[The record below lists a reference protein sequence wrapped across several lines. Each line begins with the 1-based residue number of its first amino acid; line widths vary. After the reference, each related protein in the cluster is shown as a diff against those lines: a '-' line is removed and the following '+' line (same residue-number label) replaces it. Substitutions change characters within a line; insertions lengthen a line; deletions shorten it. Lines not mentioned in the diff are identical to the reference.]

1 MPESGAPAPGDGLR
15 IAYLAAGA
23 GGMYCGSCIHDNT
36 LAAALLRLGH
46 EVALLPTYT
55 PLRTDETSVASDRV
69 FYGALNV
76 YLEQKSSLF
85 RHTPRWLHW
94 LLDRPSLL
102 RWIATKFAGSTDAR
116 ELGEL
121 TLSVLRGEHG
131 PQAGE
136 LDRLVTW
143 LATEYKPDVVH
154 VTNSLLLGL
163 VHDLRRK
170 LGVPVLVQFQGE
182 DLFLEELPNREEVIG
197 EMRRRAREV
206 DLFVAPSR
214 FYADKMGALLEVPS
228 ERIAIVPL
236 GIHLAGHRSRRPPRE
251 VPADPRGPATGE
263 VPADSGA
270 PPTIGY
276 LARIAPEKGLHLL
289 AEAFAQLAQRPGH
302 EELRLRVAG
311 WLGAKDR
318 AYFARVQEEL
328 ERRGL
333 ADRFEY
339 LGAVDLA
346 GKIDFLESIDVLSV
360 PTTYEEPKGLFALEA
375 MAHGVPVVL
384 PAHGSFPEM
393 VERTGG
399 GTLVAPGD
407 ASALAEGLHDLL
419 SDPARAREL
428 GEAGQ
433 RSVHAEWGDATMAR
447 ATVAL
452 YRQTL
457 AAPR

>member
-1 MPESGAPAPGDGLR
+1 MPESPSPAPAGGLR
-15 IAYLAAGA
+15 VAYLAAGA

-69 FYGALNV
+69 FYGAVNV
-76 YLEQKSSLF
+76 YLEQKSRLF

-102 RWIATKFAGSTDAR
+102 SWIARRFAGSTDAR

-136 LDRLVTW
+136 LDRLATW

-154 VTNSLLLGL
+154 ITNSLLLGL
-163 VHDLRRK
+163 VHDLRRR
-170 LGVPVLVQFQGE
+170 LRVPVLVQFQGE
-182 DLFLEELPNREEVIG
+182 DLFFEALPNRDEVIG

-214 FYADKMGALLEVPS
+214 FYADKMGALLEVPR

-236 GIHLAGHRSRRPPRE
+236 GIRLEAAHPHHPRE
-251 VPADPRGPATGE
+251 VPATSRAAYSE
-263 VPADSGA
+263 A

-289 AEAFAQLAQRPGH
+289 AEAFAQLAERPGH

-318 AYFARVQEEL
+318 AYFDGVRQEL

-333 ADRFEY
+333 SHRFDY
-339 LGAVDLA
+339 LGEVDLA
-346 GKIDFLESIDVLSV
+346 GKIAFLRSIDVLSV

-375 MAHGVPVVL
+375 MAQGIPVVL

-393 VERTGG
+393 IARTGG
-399 GTLVAPGD
+399 GCLVAPGD
-407 ASALAEGLHDLL
+407 ASALAEGLDDLL
-419 SDPARAREL
+419 RDPVRARAL

-433 RSVHAEWGDATMAR
+433 RAVYADLGDEKMAHATA
-447 ATVAL
+447 AL
-452 YRQTL
+452 YRQAL
-457 AAPR
+457 VASR